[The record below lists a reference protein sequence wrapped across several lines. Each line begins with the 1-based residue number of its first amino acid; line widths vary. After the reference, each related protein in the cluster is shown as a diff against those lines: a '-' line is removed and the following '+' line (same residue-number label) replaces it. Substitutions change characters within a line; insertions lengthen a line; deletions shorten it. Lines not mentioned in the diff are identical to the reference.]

1 MAVEFTIAATISEKF
16 SNLIKKDKYEP
27 CLCELMNLSTAVFP
41 GSYQR
46 ILEQPSNECDFLE
59 IGTGTK
65 FDAKLPFEK
74 KHGKLIGSEKQRD
87 FTKWLMLMQQQEY
100 EFGEDIVASRGKNVA
115 SMELYKI
122 LSHRLENVEA
132 EENVIFFF
140 PYPVV
145 LDSQEFEFMH
155 FVSDFLDAIY
165 RELKKNGLV
174 GCRNIYVIYPAV
186 DGNIVLR
193 CLNSNKREFLRYSG
207 FDEYI
212 TYSLKP

>member
-1 MAVEFTIAATISEKF
+1 MAVEFTIATTISEKF
-16 SNLIKKDKYEP
+16 GNLIKKDKYES

-41 GSYQR
+41 GRYQR
-46 ILEQPSNECDFLE
+46 ILEQPSNECDF
-59 IGTGTK
+59 IDIDAGTK

-87 FTKWLMLMQQQEY
+87 FTKWLLLMQQQES
-100 EFGEDIVASRGKNVA
+100 EFGEDIIASRGRNVA
-115 SMELYKI
+115 CTELYKI
-122 LSHRLENVEA
+122 LSHRLETIEPD
-132 EENVIFFF
+132 EHVIFFF

-145 LDSQEFEFMH
+145 LDSKEFEFMH

-165 RELKKNGLV
+165 RELKKNNLI

-193 CLNSNKREFLRYSG
+193 CLNNNEREFLHYCG

>member
-1 MAVEFTIAATISEKF
+1 VAVEFTIATTISEKF
-16 SNLIKKDKYEP
+16 SNLIKKDKYES

-41 GSYQR
+41 GRYQR
-46 ILEQPSNECDFLE
+46 VLEQPSNECDF
-59 IGTGTK
+59 IDIDTGTK

-87 FTKWLMLMQQQEY
+87 FTKWLSLMQQQES
-100 EFGEDIVASRGKNVA
+100 EFGEDIIASRGKNIA
-115 SMELYKI
+115 CMELYKI
-122 LSHRLENVEA
+122 LSHRLETIEPD
-132 EENVIFFF
+132 EHVIFFF

-145 LDSQEFEFMH
+145 IDSKEFEFMH

-165 RELKKNGLV
+165 RELKKNNLI
-174 GCRNIYVIYPAV
+174 GCRNVYVVYPAV

-193 CLNSNKREFLRYSG
+193 CLNNNEREFLRYCG

>member
-1 MAVEFTIAATISEKF
+1 MAVEFTIATTISEKF
-16 SNLIKKDKYEP
+16 GDLIKKDKYES

-41 GSYQR
+41 GRYQR
-46 ILEQPSNECDFLE
+46 ILEQPSNECDF
-59 IGTGTK
+59 IDIDAGTK

-87 FTKWLMLMQQQEY
+87 FTKWLLLMQQQES
-100 EFGEDIVASRGKNVA
+100 EFGEDIIASRGKNIA
-115 SMELYKI
+115 CTELYKI
-122 LSHRLENVEA
+122 LSHRLETVEPD
-132 EENVIFFF
+132 EHVIFFF

-145 LDSQEFEFMH
+145 LDSKEFEFMH

-165 RELKKNGLV
+165 RELKKNDLI

-193 CLNSNKREFLRYSG
+193 CLNNNEREFLRYCG